1 MKLHLESNIA
11 EGTPEE
17 LVEYLRLVEG
27 NSSDNQLFSFGHAH
41 QPTDSTET
49 STDEADLG
57 EFYIVNVDDSALS
70 KGTILKK
77 VDKHTLKDSLGD
89 EYLHVDANAVEHI
102 DKQLYNLEDR
112 FIFATQVGVRLSDS
126 TDLAQATEGDYFKV
140 TDSYAYLNEGDIVTI
155 AEDDR
160 DNQPLCKDEY
170 GNSFYVLLGHL
181 ELIEEPTESSTEEAE
196 EPSTKFQVGDKV
208 RVLESACGA
217 VGEATVT
224 AVYETGEVEI
234 AGTSREGIYLTNWS
248 SHVTLLEKIE
258 EVEEDEEV
266 ELQVGDK
273 VRVLE
278 SACGAVGEATVTAV
292 YETGEVEIAGT
303 SREGIYLTNWSSHV
317 TLLEKIE
324 EVEEDEEVE
333 LQVGDRVKVLR
344 SAYGAVGE
352 ATVTKVLEEGRVEIA
367 GTNKDGVYLNNWGS
381 NVLFLE
387 KIEEEDVE
395 VDPEEAEEDK
405 LMGYTFW
412 YLDTA
417 NFNKFV
423 VLKASLEGYFED
435 STGKRYTYQAVS
447 GYVKPIDRESVREV
461 FEEAEREGSLL
472 KYFPT
477 IDMFDKVY

>member
-1 MKLHLESNIA
+1 MKLHLETNIA

-27 NSSDNQLFSFGHAH
+27 NSSDNQLFNFAH
-41 QPTDSTET
+41 KHQSSEQEALNNFKGLLGSLKVADSYTVSTEN
-49 STDEADLG
+49 STEEADLG
-57 EFYIVNVDDSALS
+57 EFYIVNVDNSALS

-112 FIFATQVGVRLSDS
+112 FSFATQVGIRLTDS

-140 TDSYAYLNEGDIVTI
+140 TDSYVYLNEGDIVTI

-181 ELIEEPTESSTEEAE
+181 ELIQEPTEISTEEEAE

-224 AVYETGEVEI
+224 AVHKNGEVEL

-258 EVEEDEEV
+258 EE
-266 ELQVGDK
+266 
-273 VRVLE
+273 
-278 SACGAVGEATVTAV
+278 
-292 YETGEVEIAGT
+292 
-303 SREGIYLTNWSSHV
+303 
-317 TLLEKIE
+317 
-324 EVEEDEEVE
+324 EEDEEVE

-395 VDPEEAEEDK
+395 VDPEEAEEEEA

-417 NFNKFV
+417 NFNTFV

-447 GYVKPIDRESVREV
+447 GYAKPVTTESVREV

>member
-41 QPTDSTET
+41 RPDEDTLKSIVGSLVKVDKEYTDSTET

-57 EFYIVNVDDSALS
+57 EFYIVNVDNSALS

-102 DKQLYNLEDR
+102 DKQLYDLEDR
-112 FIFATQVGVRLSDS
+112 FSFATQVGVRLQVGARLSDN

-140 TDSYAYLNEGDIVTI
+140 TDSYEYLNEGGIVTI

-170 GNSFYVLLGHL
+170 GNSCYVHLGHL
-181 ELIEEPTESSTEEAE
+181 ELVEDNLESTEIPTEEAE
-196 EPSTKFQVGDKV
+196 TSSTG
-208 RVLESACGA
+208 
-217 VGEATVT
+217 
-224 AVYETGEVEI
+224 
-234 AGTSREGIYLTNWS
+234 
-248 SHVTLLEKIE
+248 
-258 EVEEDEEV
+258 
-266 ELQVGDK
+266 LQVGDK

-292 YETGEVEIAGT
+292 HENGEVEIAGT
-303 SREGIYLTNWSSHV
+303 SKCGIYLSNWSSHV
-317 TLLEKIE
+317 TL
-324 EVEEDEEVE
+324 
-333 LQVGDRVKVLR
+333 
-344 SAYGAVGE
+344 
-352 ATVTKVLEEGRVEIA
+352 
-367 GTNKDGVYLNNWGS
+367 
-381 NVLFLE
+381 LE

-395 VDPEEAEEDK
+395 VDPEEAEEEEAP
-405 LMGYTFW
+405 MGYTFW

-417 NFNKFV
+417 NFNPLV

-447 GYVKPIDRESVREV
+447 GYAKPIDRESVREV

>member
-41 QPTDSTET
+41 QPDEDTLKSIVGSLVKVDKEYTDSTE
-49 STDEADLG
+49 EADLG
-57 EFYIVNVDDSALS
+57 EFYIVNVDNSTLS

-77 VDKHTLKDSLGD
+77 VDKHTHKDSLGD
-89 EYLHVDANAVEHI
+89 EYLHVDVNALEHI
-102 DKQLYNLEDR
+102 DKHLYQLEDR
-112 FIFATQVGVRLSDS
+112 FNFATQVGVRLTDS

-170 GNSFYVLLGHL
+170 GNSCYVLLGHL
-181 ELIEEPTESSTEEAE
+181 ELIQEPTEISTDEAVSA
-196 EPSTKFQVGDKV
+196 STGLQVGDKV
-208 RVLESACGA
+208 RVLDSACGA

-224 AVYETGEVEI
+224 AVHENGEVEI

-258 EVEEDEEV
+258 EVE
-266 ELQVGDK
+266 
-273 VRVLE
+273 
-278 SACGAVGEATVTAV
+278 
-292 YETGEVEIAGT
+292 
-303 SREGIYLTNWSSHV
+303 
-317 TLLEKIE
+317 
-324 EVEEDEEVE
+324 
-333 LQVGDRVKVLR
+333 
-344 SAYGAVGE
+344 
-352 ATVTKVLEEGRVEIA
+352 
-367 GTNKDGVYLNNWGS
+367 
-381 NVLFLE
+381 
-387 KIEEEDVE
+387 
-395 VDPEEAEEDK
+395 DK

-417 NFNKFV
+417 NFNTFV

-447 GYVKPIDRESVREV
+447 GYAKPIDRESVREA
-461 FEEAEREGSLL
+461 FEDAEREGSLL

>member
-41 QPTDSTET
+41 QPDEDTLKNLIGSLVKVDKEYTDSTES

-57 EFYIVNVDDSALS
+57 ELYIVNVDNSTLS

-77 VDKHTLKDSLGD
+77 VDNHTHKDSLGD
-89 EYLHVDANAVEHI
+89 EYLHVDANALEHI
-102 DKQLYNLEDR
+102 DKHLYQLEDR
-112 FIFATQVGVRLSDS
+112 FNFATHIGIRLTDS

-140 TDSYAYLNEGDIVTI
+140 TDSYVYLNEGDIVTI

-181 ELIEEPTESSTEEAE
+181 ELIQEPTESSTDEAE
-196 EPSTKFQVGDKV
+196 TASTGLQVGDKV
-208 RVLESACGA
+208 KVLDSACGA

-224 AVYETGEVEI
+224 AILEDGEVEI
-234 AGTSREGIYLTNWS
+234 AGTSKCGIYLSNWS

-258 EVEEDEEV
+258 EV
-266 ELQVGDK
+266 
-273 VRVLE
+273 
-278 SACGAVGEATVTAV
+278 
-292 YETGEVEIAGT
+292 
-303 SREGIYLTNWSSHV
+303 
-317 TLLEKIE
+317 
-324 EVEEDEEVE
+324 
-333 LQVGDRVKVLR
+333 
-344 SAYGAVGE
+344 
-352 ATVTKVLEEGRVEIA
+352 
-367 GTNKDGVYLNNWGS
+367 
-381 NVLFLE
+381 
-387 KIEEEDVE
+387 
-395 VDPEEAEEDK
+395 EDK

-417 NFNKFV
+417 NFNTFV

-447 GYVKPIDRESVREV
+447 GYAKPIDRESVREA

>member
-27 NSSDNQLFSFGHAH
+27 NSSDNQLFTYGHAH
-41 QPTDSTET
+41 QPDEDTLKSIVGSLVKVDKEYTDSTET
-49 STDEADLG
+49 STDEAGLG
-57 EFYIVNVDDSALS
+57 EFYIVNVDNSALL
-70 KGTILKK
+70 KGTLLKK
-77 VDKHTLKDSLGD
+77 TGKHTHEDSLGD
-89 EYLHVDANAVEHI
+89 EYLHVDVNAVEHI
-102 DKQLYNLEDR
+102 DKQLYDLEDR
-112 FIFATQVGVRLSDS
+112 FNFATQIGIRLTDS

-140 TDSYAYLNEGDIVTI
+140 TDSYVYLNDVYLNEGDIVTI

-170 GNSFYVLLGHL
+170 GNSCYVLLGHL
-181 ELIEEPTESSTEEAE
+181 ELIQEPTEISTDEAE
-196 EPSTKFQVGDKV
+196 EPSTGLQVGDKV
-208 RVLESACGA
+208 KVLDSACGA

-224 AVYETGEVEI
+224 AVHENGEVEI
-234 AGTSREGIYLTNWS
+234 AGTSREGIYLSNWS

-258 EVEEDEEV
+258 EV
-266 ELQVGDK
+266 
-273 VRVLE
+273 
-278 SACGAVGEATVTAV
+278 
-292 YETGEVEIAGT
+292 
-303 SREGIYLTNWSSHV
+303 
-317 TLLEKIE
+317 
-324 EVEEDEEVE
+324 
-333 LQVGDRVKVLR
+333 
-344 SAYGAVGE
+344 
-352 ATVTKVLEEGRVEIA
+352 
-367 GTNKDGVYLNNWGS
+367 
-381 NVLFLE
+381 
-387 KIEEEDVE
+387 
-395 VDPEEAEEDK
+395 EEDK

-417 NFNKFV
+417 NFNTFV

-447 GYVKPIDRESVREV
+447 GYAKPIDRESVREA

>member
-1 MKLHLESNIA
+1 MINMKLHLESNIA

-17 LVEYLRLVEG
+17 LVEYLRLVEEG
-27 NSSDNQLFSFGHAH
+27 DKPKVPLFTYGHAH
-41 QPTDSTET
+41 QPDEDTLKNLIGSLKRADSYTDSTEI

-57 EFYIVNVDDSALS
+57 EFYIVNVDNSALS

-77 VDKHTLKDSLGD
+77 VDKHTHKDSLGD
-89 EYLHVDANAVEHI
+89 EYLHVDVNALEHI
-102 DKQLYNLEDR
+102 DKHLYQLEDR
-112 FIFATQVGVRLSDS
+112 FSFATQIGIRLTDS

-140 TDSYAYLNEGDIVTI
+140 TDSYVYLNEGDIVTI

-170 GNSFYVLLGHL
+170 GNSCYVLLGHL
-181 ELIEEPTESSTEEAE
+181 ELIQEPTEISTDEAE
-196 EPSTKFQVGDKV
+196 DESQEPSTGLQVGDKV
-208 RVLESACGA
+208 RVLDSACGA

-224 AVYETGEVEI
+224 AVHENGEVDI

-258 EVEEDEEV
+258 EVE
-266 ELQVGDK
+266 
-273 VRVLE
+273 
-278 SACGAVGEATVTAV
+278 
-292 YETGEVEIAGT
+292 
-303 SREGIYLTNWSSHV
+303 
-317 TLLEKIE
+317 
-324 EVEEDEEVE
+324 
-333 LQVGDRVKVLR
+333 
-344 SAYGAVGE
+344 
-352 ATVTKVLEEGRVEIA
+352 
-367 GTNKDGVYLNNWGS
+367 
-381 NVLFLE
+381 
-387 KIEEEDVE
+387 
-395 VDPEEAEEDK
+395 DK

-417 NFNKFV
+417 NFNTFV

-447 GYVKPIDRESVREV
+447 GYAKPIDRESVREA

-477 IDMFDKVY
+477 VDMFDKVY

>member
-41 QPTDSTET
+41 QPDEDTLKSIIGSLVKVDKEYTDSTET
-49 STDEADLG
+49 STDEAGLG
-57 EFYIVNVDDSALS
+57 EFYLVNVDNSALS

-89 EYLHVDANAVEHI
+89 EYLHVDVNALEHI
-102 DKQLYNLEDR
+102 DKQLYDLEDR
-112 FIFATQVGVRLSDS
+112 FSFATQIGIRLTDS

-140 TDSYAYLNEGDIVTI
+140 TDSYVYLNEGDIVTI

-170 GNSFYVLLGHL
+170 GNSCYVLLGHL
-181 ELIEEPTESSTEEAE
+181 ELIQEPTEISTDEAE
-196 EPSTKFQVGDKV
+196 EPSTGLQVGDKV
-208 RVLESACGA
+208 KVLDSACGA
-217 VGEATVT
+217 EGEATVT
-224 AVYETGEVEI
+224 AVHENGEVEI

-258 EVEEDEEV
+258 EVEED
-266 ELQVGDK
+266 
-273 VRVLE
+273 
-278 SACGAVGEATVTAV
+278 
-292 YETGEVEIAGT
+292 
-303 SREGIYLTNWSSHV
+303 
-317 TLLEKIE
+317 
-324 EVEEDEEVE
+324 
-333 LQVGDRVKVLR
+333 
-344 SAYGAVGE
+344 
-352 ATVTKVLEEGRVEIA
+352 
-367 GTNKDGVYLNNWGS
+367 
-381 NVLFLE
+381 
-387 KIEEEDVE
+387 
-395 VDPEEAEEDK
+395 K

-412 YLDTA
+412 YLEGT

-447 GYVKPIDRESVREV
+447 GYAKPIDRESVREV

>member
-41 QPTDSTET
+41 QPDEDTLKSLVGSLVKVADSYIGATET

-57 EFYIVNVDDSALS
+57 EFYTVNVDNSALS

-102 DKQLYNLEDR
+102 DKQLYDLEDR
-112 FIFATQVGVRLSDS
+112 FSFATQVGVRLSDI
-126 TDLAQATEGDYFKV
+126 TDLARATEGDYFKV
-140 TDSYAYLNEGDIVTI
+140 TDSYEYLNEGDIVTI
-155 AEDDR
+155 DEDDR
-160 DNQPLCKDEY
+160 DNQPQCKDKH
-170 GNSFYVLLGHL
+170 GNFYYVYLGHL
-181 ELIEEPTESSTEEAE
+181 ELIQDSTESSTEEAE
-196 EPSTKFQVGDKV
+196 TSSTG
-208 RVLESACGA
+208 
-217 VGEATVT
+217 
-224 AVYETGEVEI
+224 
-234 AGTSREGIYLTNWS
+234 
-248 SHVTLLEKIE
+248 
-258 EVEEDEEV
+258 
-266 ELQVGDK
+266 LQVGDK

-292 YETGEVEIAGT
+292 HENGEVEIAGT
-303 SREGIYLTNWSSHV
+303 SKCGIYLSNWSSHV

-324 EVEEDEEVE
+324 EE
-333 LQVGDRVKVLR
+333 
-344 SAYGAVGE
+344 
-352 ATVTKVLEEGRVEIA
+352 
-367 GTNKDGVYLNNWGS
+367 
-381 NVLFLE
+381 
-387 KIEEEDVE
+387 
-395 VDPEEAEEDK
+395 EEDK

-417 NFNKFV
+417 NFNTFV

-447 GYVKPIDRESVREV
+447 GYAKPIDNEYARKA
-461 FEEAEREGSLL
+461 FERARHNGKLL
-472 KYFPT
+472 KYYPT
-477 IDMFDKVY
+477 VDAFQTSY

>member
-41 QPTDSTET
+41 QPDEDTLKSLIGSLVKVDKEYTDSTEI
-49 STDEADLG
+49 STDEADIG
-57 EFYIVNVDDSALS
+57 EFYIVNVDNSALS

-89 EYLHVDANAVEHI
+89 EYLHVDVNALEHI
-102 DKQLYNLEDR
+102 DKHLYQLEDR
-112 FIFATQVGVRLSDS
+112 FSFATQIGIRLTDS

-140 TDSYAYLNEGDIVTI
+140 TDSYVYLNEGDIVTI

-170 GNSFYVLLGHL
+170 GNSCYVLLGHL
-181 ELIEEPTESSTEEAE
+181 ELIQEPTEISTDEAE
-196 EPSTKFQVGDKV
+196 EPSTGLQVGDKV
-208 RVLESACGA
+208 KVLDSACGA

-224 AVYETGEVEI
+224 AVHENGEVDI

-258 EVEEDEEV
+258 EVE
-266 ELQVGDK
+266 
-273 VRVLE
+273 
-278 SACGAVGEATVTAV
+278 
-292 YETGEVEIAGT
+292 
-303 SREGIYLTNWSSHV
+303 
-317 TLLEKIE
+317 
-324 EVEEDEEVE
+324 
-333 LQVGDRVKVLR
+333 
-344 SAYGAVGE
+344 
-352 ATVTKVLEEGRVEIA
+352 
-367 GTNKDGVYLNNWGS
+367 
-381 NVLFLE
+381 
-387 KIEEEDVE
+387 
-395 VDPEEAEEDK
+395 DK

-417 NFNKFV
+417 NFNTFV

-447 GYVKPIDRESVREV
+447 GYAKPIDRESVREA

-477 IDMFDKVY
+477 IDMFDKEA

>member
-17 LVEYLRLVEG
+17 LVKYQELLEEKEKEEDLLR
-27 NSSDNQLFSFGHAH
+27 FGHEH
-41 QPTDSTET
+41 QLPEQEALNNFKGLLGSLKVADSYTDSTEI
-49 STDEADLG
+49 STEEADLG
-57 EFYIVNVDDSALS
+57 EFYIVNVDNSALS

-112 FIFATQVGVRLSDS
+112 FSFATQVGVRLSDS

-140 TDSYAYLNEGDIVTI
+140 TDSYVYLNEGDIVTI

-170 GNSFYVLLGHL
+170 GNSCYVLLGHL
-181 ELIEEPTESSTEEAE
+181 ELIQEPTEISTDEEE
-196 EPSTKFQVGDKV
+196 DVEVEPSTGLQVGDKV

-224 AVYETGEVEI
+224 AVHKNGEVEL

-258 EVEEDEEV
+258 EE
-266 ELQVGDK
+266 
-273 VRVLE
+273 
-278 SACGAVGEATVTAV
+278 
-292 YETGEVEIAGT
+292 
-303 SREGIYLTNWSSHV
+303 
-317 TLLEKIE
+317 
-324 EVEEDEEVE
+324 EEDEEVE

-395 VDPEEAEEDK
+395 VDPEEAEEEEDK

-447 GYVKPIDRESVREV
+447 GYAKPVTTESVREV

>member
-41 QPTDSTET
+41 QPDEDTLKSIVGSLVKGADSYTDSTEI
-49 STDEADLG
+49 STDEADIG
-57 EFYIVNVDDSALS
+57 EFYLVNVDNSALS

-77 VDKHTLKDSLGD
+77 VDKHTHKDSLGD
-89 EYLHVDANAVEHI
+89 EYLHVDVNALEHI
-102 DKQLYNLEDR
+102 DKHLYQLEDR
-112 FIFATQVGVRLSDS
+112 FNFATQIGIRLTDS

-140 TDSYAYLNEGDIVTI
+140 TDSYVYLNDVYLNEGDIVTI

-170 GNSFYVLLGHL
+170 GNSCYVLLGHL
-181 ELIEEPTESSTEEAE
+181 ELIQEPTEISTDEAE
-196 EPSTKFQVGDKV
+196 EPSTGLQVGDKV
-208 RVLESACGA
+208 KVLDSACGA

-224 AVYETGEVEI
+224 AVHENGEVEI
-234 AGTSREGIYLTNWS
+234 AGTSREGIYLSNWS

-258 EVEEDEEV
+258 EVEED
-266 ELQVGDK
+266 
-273 VRVLE
+273 
-278 SACGAVGEATVTAV
+278 
-292 YETGEVEIAGT
+292 
-303 SREGIYLTNWSSHV
+303 
-317 TLLEKIE
+317 
-324 EVEEDEEVE
+324 
-333 LQVGDRVKVLR
+333 
-344 SAYGAVGE
+344 
-352 ATVTKVLEEGRVEIA
+352 
-367 GTNKDGVYLNNWGS
+367 
-381 NVLFLE
+381 
-387 KIEEEDVE
+387 
-395 VDPEEAEEDK
+395 K

-412 YLDTA
+412 YLEGT

-447 GYVKPIDRESVREV
+447 GYAKPIDRESVREV

>member
-27 NSSDNQLFSFGHAH
+27 NSFDNQLFSFGHAH
-41 QPTDSTET
+41 QPDEECTDSTEI

-57 EFYIVNVDDSALS
+57 EFYIVNVDNSTLS

-77 VDKHTLKDSLGD
+77 VGNHTHKDSLGD
-89 EYLHVDANAVEHI
+89 EYLHVDVNALEHI
-102 DKQLYNLEDR
+102 DKHLYQLEDR
-112 FIFATQVGVRLSDS
+112 FNFATQIGIRLTDS

-181 ELIEEPTESSTEEAE
+181 ELIQEPTESSTDEAE

-208 RVLESACGA
+208 KVLDSACGA

-224 AVYETGEVEI
+224 AVYENGEVEI

-258 EVEEDEEV
+258 EVEED
-266 ELQVGDK
+266 
-273 VRVLE
+273 
-278 SACGAVGEATVTAV
+278 
-292 YETGEVEIAGT
+292 
-303 SREGIYLTNWSSHV
+303 
-317 TLLEKIE
+317 
-324 EVEEDEEVE
+324 
-333 LQVGDRVKVLR
+333 
-344 SAYGAVGE
+344 
-352 ATVTKVLEEGRVEIA
+352 
-367 GTNKDGVYLNNWGS
+367 
-381 NVLFLE
+381 
-387 KIEEEDVE
+387 
-395 VDPEEAEEDK
+395 K

-417 NFNKFV
+417 NFNTFV

-447 GYVKPIDRESVREV
+447 GYAKPIDRESVREA

>member
-27 NSSDNQLFSFGHAH
+27 NSFDNQLFSFGHAH
-41 QPTDSTET
+41 QPDEDTLKSIVGSLVKVDKEYTDSTEEAE
-49 STDEADLG
+49 DEADLG
-57 EFYIVNVDDSALS
+57 EFYIVNVDNSALS

-102 DKQLYNLEDR
+102 DKQLYVLEDR
-112 FIFATQVGVRLSDS
+112 FSFATHIGIRLTDS
-126 TDLAQATEGDYFKV
+126 TDLAQVTEGDYFKV
-140 TDSYAYLNEGDIVTI
+140 TDSYVYLNEGDIVTI

-181 ELIEEPTESSTEEAE
+181 ELIQEPTESSTDEAE

-208 RVLESACGA
+208 KVLDSACGA

-224 AVYETGEVEI
+224 AILEDGEVEI
-234 AGTSREGIYLTNWS
+234 AGTSKCGIYLSNWS

-258 EVEEDEEV
+258 EV
-266 ELQVGDK
+266 
-273 VRVLE
+273 
-278 SACGAVGEATVTAV
+278 
-292 YETGEVEIAGT
+292 
-303 SREGIYLTNWSSHV
+303 
-317 TLLEKIE
+317 
-324 EVEEDEEVE
+324 
-333 LQVGDRVKVLR
+333 
-344 SAYGAVGE
+344 
-352 ATVTKVLEEGRVEIA
+352 
-367 GTNKDGVYLNNWGS
+367 
-381 NVLFLE
+381 
-387 KIEEEDVE
+387 
-395 VDPEEAEEDK
+395 EDK

-417 NFNKFV
+417 NFNTFV

-447 GYVKPIDRESVREV
+447 GYAKPVTTESVREV

>member
-1 MKLHLESNIA
+1 M
-11 EGTPEE
+11 
-17 LVEYLRLVEG
+17 
-27 NSSDNQLFSFGHAH
+27 
-41 QPTDSTET
+41 
-49 STDEADLG
+49 
-57 EFYIVNVDDSALS
+57 
-70 KGTILKK
+70 
-77 VDKHTLKDSLGD
+77 
-89 EYLHVDANAVEHI
+89 
-102 DKQLYNLEDR
+102 
-112 FIFATQVGVRLSDS
+112 
-126 TDLAQATEGDYFKV
+126 
-140 TDSYAYLNEGDIVTI
+140 
-155 AEDDR
+155 
-160 DNQPLCKDEY
+160 CKDEY

-181 ELIEEPTESSTEEAE
+181 ELIQDSTESSTEEAE

-258 EVEEDEEV
+258 EEEEDV
-266 ELQVGDK
+266 
-273 VRVLE
+273 
-278 SACGAVGEATVTAV
+278 
-292 YETGEVEIAGT
+292 
-303 SREGIYLTNWSSHV
+303 
-317 TLLEKIE
+317 
-324 EVEEDEEVE
+324 EVE

-395 VDPEEAEEDK
+395 VDPEEAEEEEA

-447 GYVKPIDRESVREV
+447 GYAKPIDRESVREV

>member
-41 QPTDSTET
+41 LPDEDTLKSIVGSLVKVDKEYTDSTEI

-57 EFYIVNVDDSALS
+57 EFYTVNVDNSALS

-89 EYLHVDANAVEHI
+89 EYLHVDVNAVEHI
-102 DKQLYNLEDR
+102 DKQLYDLEDR
-112 FIFATQVGVRLSDS
+112 FSFATQVGVRLSDI
-126 TDLAQATEGDYFKV
+126 TDLARATEGDYFKV
-140 TDSYAYLNEGDIVTI
+140 TDSYVYLNEGDIVTI

-170 GNSFYVLLGHL
+170 GNSCYVLLGHL
-181 ELIEEPTESSTEEAE
+181 ELIQEPTESSTDEAE
-196 EPSTKFQVGDKV
+196 EPSTG
-208 RVLESACGA
+208 
-217 VGEATVT
+217 
-224 AVYETGEVEI
+224 
-234 AGTSREGIYLTNWS
+234 
-248 SHVTLLEKIE
+248 
-258 EVEEDEEV
+258 
-266 ELQVGDK
+266 LQVGDK

-324 EVEEDEEVE
+324 EEEPSTE

-395 VDPEEAEEDK
+395 VAPEEAEEEEAP
-405 LMGYTFW
+405 MGYTFW

-417 NFNKFV
+417 NFNPLV

-447 GYVKPIDRESVREV
+447 GYAKPIDNEYARKA
-461 FEEAEREGSLL
+461 FERARHNGKLL
-472 KYFPT
+472 KYYPT
-477 IDMFDKVY
+477 VDAFQTSY